1 MRLLSRAPRAKAGSV
16 SFRNTHPR
24 SNLTVSA
31 QIPRKN
37 LQIFIAQSACCSQTL
52 IRQSDLAHTHRWT
65 DMAKKP
71 EAKPKEAAPKSTGK
85 ATADKG
91 KKGGKK

>member
-1 MRLLSRAPRAKAGSV
+1 MKRPANFDCAKPLLLANS
-16 SFRNTHPR
+16 
-24 SNLTVSA
+24 SA
-31 QIPRKN
+31 
-37 LQIFIAQSACCSQTL
+37 
-52 IRQSDLAHTHRWT
+52 RQSDLAHTHRWT

-85 ATADKG
+85 ATGDKG